1 MNTSILI
8 KILNECAMS
17 PEELAEKIGISGMT
31 VRRWIQR
38 ETPEEL
44 SELYQTAIQN
54 AALKLIVEGRLA
66 DDSALVLQLFSHSE
80 GLVQKAT
87 IKALGFPDDLQGNFE
102 SHQDQI
108 TMGLVHIGS
117 QETRRQRVNT
127 QKKKILSFKKLGKEW
142 SERISLLT
150 KVISSDRLSMLD
162 KCMAYGALF
171 YLLMVFDL
179 IPDTVP
185 VFGLLDDFAI
195 LGIAAAYYAKRSKI
209 LSS

>member
-1 MNTSILI
+1 MI
-8 KILNECAMS
+8 KILNDGSMS
-17 PEELAEKIGISGMT
+17 PEDLAEKIGVSGMT

-38 ETPEEL
+38 DTPEEL
-44 SELYQTAIQN
+44 SELYQTAIRN
-54 AALKLIVEGRLA
+54 AVLKLIVEGRLA
-66 DDSALVLQLFSHSE
+66 DDSALVLQLFAQPE
-80 GLVQKAT
+80 VLVQKAT
-87 IKALGFPDDLQGNFE
+87 IKALGFPEDLQGNFE

-117 QETRRQRVNT
+117 QETRRHRVDS

-150 KVISSDRLSMLD
+150 KVIGSDRLSMLD

-195 LGIAAAYYAKRSKI
+195 LGIAAAYYAKRTKT